1 MPEVYSQNGKCLN
14 TGTFI
19 DVKCDAKKYKKEIK
33 ALKKNIYI
41 YSLEQFNSKGTNR
54 IIIKGISLAE

>member
-33 ALKKNIYI
+33 ALKKIYI
-41 YSLEQFNSKGTNR
+41 YIFFRAVQQQRN
-54 IIIKGISLAE
+54 